1 MPRGGEGL
9 GTRQELCGPPVE
21 EQWSPGG
28 KPVAMGLRQRMR
40 CVPMGQR
47 HLHEKIGGGGGAE
60 VGGCRTNL
68 RRSTWPPECTRSL
81 RVDGDVRDPEQLGV
95 DKVGSGMAWVEHNAA
110 MPSWWHP
117 N

>member
-47 HLHEKIGGGGGAE
+47 HLHEKIGGGGAQR
-60 VGGCRTNL
+60 GGV
-68 RRSTWPPECTRSL
+68 PDQPEE
-81 RVDGDVRDPEQLGV
+81 EQLASRVHSGPAGKRGSERPRAMGV
-95 DKVGSGMAWVEHNAA
+95 DRVGSGMAWVEHNAA
-110 MPSWWHP
+110 MPGWWHP